1 MSDKGMSLSG
11 NRVVVIG
18 GATGVGFAVADL
30 ARAQGAEVVVASRNE
45 AKIHAAVERLGSA
58 TGRTVDL
65 RDEAQVADFFGALGS
80 YDHLVITAGDWDLPM
95 FGTLSDLD
103 LGQARELLTVRFWG
117 VLAAAKYGA
126 KSIAAGGS
134 ITLTGGML
142 AHRPGKGTVM
152 ATTMAGAIEFLA
164 RGLAMDLAPVRV
176 NAVCLG
182 LILTEIIKQRPE
194 AALRAMVAPL
204 PVPRA
209 ASPTE
214 AAKAYV
220 YLMTNAYVTGQI
232 LPVDGGGM
240 LV

>member
-1 MSDKGMSLSG
+1 M
-11 NRVVVIG
+11 
-18 GATGVGFAVADL
+18 ADL
-30 ARAQGAEVVVASRNE
+30 ARAQGAEVVVACRSE
-45 AKIHAAVERLGSA
+45 AKVHAAVER
-58 TGRTVDL
+58 
-65 RDEAQVADFFGALGS
+65 LGS
-80 YDHLVITAGDWDLPM
+80 YDHLVITAGDW
-95 FGTLSDLD
+95 
-103 LGQARELLTVRFWG
+103 V
-117 VLAAAKYGA
+117 
-126 KSIAAGGS
+126 AAGGS
-134 ITLTGGML
+134 VTLTGRML
-142 AHRPGKGTVM
+142 AHRRGKGTVM

-182 LILTEIIKQRPE
+182 LILTEIVKQRPGT
-194 AALRAMVAPL
+194 ALQAMVALL

-214 AAKAYV
+214 AAMAYV